1 MNEQLLKIFVK
12 KPYLVWDIKDPSA
25 LSEKS
30 MLEHLINYGDW
41 DDIIKTIEILGIS
54 KTTSIFNESISN
66 PRNNFSPK
74 TINFFKLF
82 LPKYAQGDTK

>member
-1 MNEQLLKIFVK
+1 MNDQLLKIFVQ
-12 KPYLVWDIKDPSA
+12 KPYLAWDIKDPKS

-41 DDIIKTIEILGIS
+41 DDILNTIQILGIE
-54 KTTSIFNESISN
+54 KTTTIFNESISN

-82 LPKYAQGDTK
+82 LPRYAQGNIK

>member
-1 MNEQLLKIFVK
+1 MNDQLLEIFIQ
-12 KPYLVWDIKDPSA
+12 KPYLAWDIKDPRT

-41 DDIIKTIEILGIS
+41 DDILKTIDILGIE
-54 KTTSIFNESISN
+54 KTTSIFNESIRN

-74 TINFFKLF
+74 TTNFFKLF
-82 LPKYAQGDTK
+82 LPKYAQRNIK